1 MNLRKSIGKGVFSP
15 ALSLYHERANVT
27 GKGLCMHSAVC
38 TTTKSF
44 SHTLKVKRTL
54 SAVLLASFSL
64 MAFSTLS
71 AQDDTVAKQ
80 DAGKSTFPEDNLEG
94 EAEPVRRIQRL
105 GDVVGENEW
114 ELELSVPQ
122 AVGSLPST
130 TRLPDEKQQ
139 EQLQALLTE
148 LATHPEDQPALAELN
163 KMLDDLVRQAN
174 LAIDA
179 NQQELAQSTLN
190 VIRAVNPSQPGINS
204 AQDRLSLLGE
214 EQGRLAAAREAMES
228 GRVDQP
234 EDNSAWFFYRQV
246 LDQDPAN
253 EEAQAGLL
261 AVQQDMIARAVKFAE
276 SQDFDSAERLLE
288 DATFVR
294 EDRTLVEHAQAEV
307 DAVKTGRAEVLE
319 SQAVAAMDRG
329 DFNEAERTLT
339 SLIAL
344 GGMGD
349 RVNQLRTR
357 LEEARIYGGFKP
369 GQVIRDHFMT
379 TGLWAPE
386 SVIILAGSYL
396 MGSLPSEQGRAE
408 NEGPQHRVT
417 FRRGFA
423 IGLREVSVGEF
434 RDFVGNT
441 GYRTTAERDG
451 HSIVYDHYSG
461 RLAEKDGVNWNHT
474 YEGALAQPNDP
485 VIHVSWND
493 AQAYV
498 AWLASGTGKAYR
510 LPTESEFE
518 FALRGGRGSRYWWGD
533 GTPASVV
540 ENISGENDISRSR
553 RHWSVAFPGY
563 GDKFWGPAPVGS
575 FSPNPYGLLDIGGN
589 VGEWVRDCWHDTYIR
604 APLEGEAWVN
614 PGCDLHVIRGGYWAS
629 SPDQTRSAFRLF
641 AKPNYHDARTG
652 FRIAKDL

>member
-1 MNLRKSIGKGVFSP
+1 M
-15 ALSLYHERANVT
+15 
-27 GKGLCMHSAVC
+27 
-38 TTTKSF
+38 
-44 SHTLKVKRTL
+44 LKVRKTL
-54 SAVLLASFSL
+54 GAVLLAVYGL
-64 MAFSTLS
+64 THLS
-71 AQDDTVAKQ
+71 ILPAQDGESSNSVA
-80 DAGKSTFPEDNLEG
+80 SENSFPEDNLQQ
-94 EAEPVRRIQRL
+94 EAESVRRIQRL

-130 TRLPDEKQQ
+130 TRLPDEQQQ
-139 EQLQALLTE
+139 EQLQALLTQ
-148 LATHPEDQPALAELN
+148 LATHPEDQGVLTQLN
-163 KMLDDLVRQAN
+163 AMLGDLVSQAN
-174 LAIDA
+174 SAIDA
-179 NQQELAQSTLN
+179 NQQDVAGSILN
-190 VIRAVNPSQPGINS
+190 VVRAVNPSQPGINS
-204 AQDRLSLLGE
+204 AQDRLRLLGE
-214 EQGRLAAAREAMES
+214 EQGRLAAARSAMEA

-246 LDQDPAN
+246 LDQNPAN
-253 EEAQAGLL
+253 AEAQAGLL

-294 EDRTLVEHAQAEV
+294 EDQALVEQAQAEV
-307 DAVKTGRAEVLE
+307 EAIKTNRAEVLE

-329 DFNEAERTLT
+329 DFSEAERVLT

-349 RVNQLRTR
+349 SVNQLRTR

-379 TGLWAPE
+379 KGLWAPE
-386 SVIILAGSYL
+386 SVIILAGSFL

-434 RDFVGNT
+434 RVFVGNT

-451 HSIVYDHYSG
+451 HSIVYDHFSG

-474 YEGALAQPNDP
+474 YEGALAKSNDP

-498 AWLASGTGKAYR
+498 AWLASGTGKSYR
-510 LPTESEFE
+510 LPTESELE
-518 FALRGGRGSRYWWGD
+518 FALRGGRSTRYWWGD
-533 GTPASVV
+533 GPPASVL
-540 ENISGENDISRSR
+540 ENVSGEKDVSRSR
-553 RHWSVAFPGY
+553 RHWSVAFAGY
-563 GDKFWGPAPVGS
+563 TDKFWGPAPVAS
-575 FSPNPYGLLDIGGN
+575 FSPNHYGLFDIGGN
-589 VGEWVRDCWHDTYIR
+589 VGEWVKDCWHDTYIR
-604 APLEGEAWVN
+604 APLDGEAWIN
-614 PGCDLHVIRGGYWAS
+614 PGCDQRVIRGAHWAS
-629 SPDQTRSAFRLF
+629 SPDQARSAFRLF

-652 FRIAKDL
+652 FRVAKDL